1 MPFGCK
7 LIRSVSLMVLYDC
20 VAVLVLPHTHTQVMS
35 KTYTYK
41 HTKFPVLKLLYSICI
56 LETVTYNRRC
66 QVSLLCVRPEEV
78 NAMCRQQGCVQ
89 DTCMYLANAMLLD
102 AATVN
107 DIHAF
112 KYCTCTSSG
121 DQSIVASIVMY
132 PASSNT
138 LWPFAQ

>member
-1 MPFGCK
+1 M
-7 LIRSVSLMVLYDC
+7 
-20 VAVLVLPHTHTQVMS
+20 
-35 KTYTYK
+35 
-41 HTKFPVLKLLYSICI
+41 
-56 LETVTYNRRC
+56 
-66 QVSLLCVRPEEV
+66 
-78 NAMCRQQGCVQ
+78 Q

-121 DQSIVASIVMY
+121 DQSTVVSIVMY

-138 LWPFAQ
+138 LYNNTIHSVAIRTIKIAKLNRGVLTFQTVLPDINDLF